1 MTSTTSTRVQLGRR
15 ASRSFP
21 SSSVRLPARR
31 QNGDGREILP
41 VMSYLPGT
49 IAALHIVNSLV
60 SVIPF
65 GEKVGVGVEAA
76 IALCETIQVRRK

>member
-1 MTSTTSTRVQLGRR
+1 
-15 ASRSFP
+15 
-21 SSSVRLPARR
+21 
-31 QNGDGREILP
+31 
-41 VMSYLPGT
+41 MSYLPGT

-76 IALCETIQVRRK
+76 IALCETIQVRGK